1 MELIEEQFYGQWRRR
16 NVCNNVAS
24 AGHPRDKRRNHTLEL
39 QKNGGSKAKDKEPRP
54 LEAKTLTNA
63 DNEDEP
69 AEAYPIHL
77 QTLLPARDRNPC
89 SNSENLAENR
99 AYCGKQFKLSRGKL
113 AHSNT
118 QEREPTRTPTTS
130 KELLGVQIK
139 LTLEE
144 ELMRMG
150 RHEALCVSSKVIRT
164 PNFNACNLRVRN
176 LMVGVPRK

>member
-1 MELIEEQFYGQWRRR
+1 M
-16 NVCNNVAS
+16 AS

-39 QKNGGSKAKDKEPRP
+39 QKNGGSSKPREKELRP
-54 LEAKTLTNA
+54 LEAKTVTNA
-63 DNEDEP
+63 ENEDEP
-69 AEAYPIHL
+69 AEGYPIHL
-77 QTLLPARDRNPC
+77 QTLLPSRDRNPC

-113 AHSNT
+113 VHSNT
-118 QEREPTRTPTTS
+118 QEREPARTPATS
-130 KELLGVQIK
+130 KELLGAQIK

-176 LMVGVPRK
+176 LMVGVGLPRK